1 MGIFNFITENFTR
14 KKALE
19 DSGQRFDI
27 KQRVADK
34 TYGGLSLPIVPES
47 QEEAARLRREGYV
60 PYQNPSARSHSPTA
74 YVTPE
79 RIAMEAEREY
89 LDFERNLAHE
99 DYQNKIS
106 NPFFNLGDTALDIL
120 NNTVGLPFKAVGQ
133 PLFNNPSAK
142 AEKGYIQKL
151 EDISELQ
158 GVNIDHYSEKRRQR
172 DKAFTDMLTQE
183 KQYGGIGSVKPVGV
197 PQPSLGGLYQPM
209 SDGSVRQYKLPDGTA
224 FQPTRQQLVDLG
236 GGRKGIIDV
245 NDPTP
250 TPNEVVDPDT
260 YTQNVQAAQL
270 ARTTGQETAKS
281 MVNLETQ
288 MPIIREQVNKMLSTI
303 EDVRNHKGKK
313 KVVGSVIGNIFAD
326 SILAAGTD
334 EADFQSL
341 FEMLTG
347 EIFIEVRNSLKG
359 AGEVTDFEGQRGE
372 DSMSGLRTTNKV
384 ETFDKRLDDLKD
396 MLIRTLKVKENQLK
410 GYKTTQSGN
419 TYQVVE

>member
-1 MGIFNFITENFTR
+1 MPLINAIKENFTR
-14 KKALE
+14 QKALE
-19 DSGQRFDI
+19 ESGQRLDI
-27 KQRVADK
+27 QQRVADK
-34 TYGGLSLPIVPES
+34 SYSGLSLPIVPQS
-47 QEEAARLRREGYV
+47 QEEAAALTREGYV

-79 RIAMEAEREY
+79 RIITEAEREY

-99 DYQNKIS
+99 DYQNTIT

-158 GVNIDHYSEKRRQR
+158 GTNIDHYFSKRRER
-172 DKAFTDMLTQE
+172 DKAFTDMLTQK
-183 KQYGGIGSVKPVGV
+183 KQYSGIGSVKPVGV

-209 SDGSVRQYKLPDGTA
+209 SDGSVRQYMHDGKP
-224 FQPTRQQLVDLG
+224 FKPTKQQLVDLG
-236 GGRKGIIDV
+236 GGFKGIIDV

-250 TPNEVVDPDT
+250 TPNEVVDQDT
-260 YTQNVQAAQL
+260 YIQNVRDTQL

-281 MVNLETQ
+281 VVNLETQ
-288 MPIIREQVNKMLSTI
+288 MPTIREKVNKMLSTI
-303 EDVRNHKGKK
+303 EEVKNHKGKK
-313 KVVGSVIGNIFAD
+313 KVVGSVIGNIFAG

-341 FEMLTG
+341 FEMLSG
-347 EIFIEVRNSLKG
+347 EIFIEVREYLKG

-372 DSMSGLRTTNKV
+372 DSMSALRTTNKV
-384 ETFDKRLDDLKD
+384 ETFDKRLNDLKD
-396 MLIRTLKVKENQLK
+396 MLIRALEVKENQLK
-410 GYKTTQSGN
+410 GYKTTQGGN